1 LPTFDVD
8 TCSWLQYRDTFEA
21 LIVKN
26 AAVPNVQKFHC
37 LIASLKLEPKD
48 LISNLQITNEDFIV
62 ARQLF
67 TQRYNNKELIAMR
80 PSKHLRKMPHVI
92 KRDASSLRKLMKYVS
107 SHMNALQAL
116 SLNVYVQDLILN
128 NLMPATIDPES
139 QREWEFFTA
148 TRTFTSTT
156 EVIVTFLESRLR
168 ALQRIHIT
176 QAKKLAL
183 VTSLS
188 SHPSGSKVIIPS
200 YSNVAT

>member
-1 LPTFDVD
+1 MPTFDVD